1 MSETEEDPWASLR
14 NASQKPEA
22 GRFAYNDEP
31 PERARSTAW
40 GWFMFWVRTEVWA
53 WVRKQ
58 FPLASKTLDSTY
70 YLGITRQKKAASN
83 VVSVVLG
90 KQPQKEI
97 SRTPVIILGRRIGLP
112 GLIIGSF
119 LFVVVFAVV
128 RSIFNF

>member
-1 MSETEEDPWASLR
+1 MSETDDDPWASLR

-22 GRFAYNDEP
+22 GRFAYNDDP
-31 PERARSTAW
+31 PERAQSSTW
-40 GWFMFWVRTEVWA
+40 GWFVFWMRTEVWE

-70 YLGITRQKKAASN
+70 YLGITRQKKATSN

-90 KQPQKEI
+90 KPKKKEI
-97 SRTPVIILGRRIGLP
+97 VRTPVIILGRRIGLP
-112 GLIIGSF
+112 GLILGSF
-119 LFVVVFAVV
+119 LLVVVTAVV